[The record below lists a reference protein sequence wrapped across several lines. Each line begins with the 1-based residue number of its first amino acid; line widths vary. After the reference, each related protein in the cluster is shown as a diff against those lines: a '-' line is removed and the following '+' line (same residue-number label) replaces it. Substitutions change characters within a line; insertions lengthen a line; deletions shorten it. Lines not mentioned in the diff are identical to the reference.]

1 MVKSFANEVS
11 GGWLRAQAHAR
22 LPRVRSDFDRA
33 HRTTIDQ
40 RVQPEGGPQ
49 DVSEGSLSKPE
60 PTLKPQ
66 SQRGRRQSPPV
77 PSPNFDGPSTMHDQS
92 HGWLRAQAE
101 ASQHNMGSQQYTLP
115 EADPTQ
121 TQFNTQ
127 TSSPTITSS
136 QDYGPSRD

>member
-1 MVKSFANEVS
+1 MVNSYANEVS
-11 GGWLRAQAHAR
+11 GGWLRAQAHAS
-22 LPRVRSDFDRA
+22 LPRVRGDFDRA

-49 DVSEGSLSKPE
+49 DASEGSLSKPE

-66 SQRGRRQSPPV
+66 NQRGRRQSPPV
-77 PSPNFDGPSTMHDQS
+77 PSPSFGPSTTHDQN
-92 HGWLRAQAE
+92 HGWLRVQAE
-101 ASQHNMGSQQYTLP
+101 ASQRNMGSQQYALP

-127 TSSPTITSS
+127 TSPPTMTSQ
-136 QDYGPSRD
+136 QDYVPSRD